1 MQNPYARIFAS
12 RESFTDQNAIQTLQN
27 VLPNCLPSLYRRA
40 FRLLRNAADAEDAV
54 QDALLAAYTHMDQF
68 RGRSQ
73 ISTWLSAIVHNCAGM
88 QLRKRARRV
97 HLPLEE
103 QDVEGYGLS
112 LSQRLADRRPE
123 PEEECRQSELSR
135 RLYHCQTQLSPT
147 LRLAFQL
154 RDVEGLSIRETAQIL
169 GVPYGTVKA
178 QSARARKKLR
188 ELIRRGVR
196 PRSRNPTAPSTQHSG
211 ARIAQ

>member
-1 MQNPYARIFAS
+1 MQDPYAVTFERRRLFI
-12 RESFTDQNAIQTLQN
+12 DQNATQTMQQ
-27 VLPNCLPSLYRRA
+27 VLSNCLPLLYRRA
-40 FRLLRNAADAEDAV
+40 FRILHNAADAEDAV
-54 QDALLAAYTHMDQF
+54 QDAFLAAYTHMDQF

-73 ISTWLSAIVHNCAGM
+73 MSTWLSAIVHNCACM

-103 QDVEGYGLS
+103 QNADAYELS
-112 LSQRLADRRPE
+112 LSERLADRRPG
-123 PEEECRQSELSR
+123 PEKECRKSELSR
-135 RLYHCQTQLSPT
+135 RLYHCQSQLSPT
-147 LRLAFQL
+147 LRRAFQL
-154 RDVEGLSIRETAQIL
+154 RDVEGLSIQETARIL

-196 PRSRNPTAPSTQHSG
+196 PRSPNLTALSTHYPG
-211 ARIAQ
+211 PRRPR